1 MFDEKMAAAV
11 ETAQKRLMN
20 TTERESVL
28 VALANDLSEM
38 DGLVKKLD
46 PSKIDFDRGGL
57 ERIKAV
63 GYWNRFEEN
72 YPRIKAVFERLERYR
87 KILHNSIT
95 TAGRFES
102 EYLAVF
108 EKFSAVSE
116 DERDTEYMQQAAVA
130 ENMRQLLRNTV
141 TEHEAALEHLT
152 RVLTLMTGSLEM
164 AIYLAKQKAGR
175 TFDDTFSSV
184 SVLGDVTSASFQA
197 QYRQLSDALG
207 K

>member
-1 MFDEKMAAAV
+1 MFDDMMAAAV

-20 TTERESVL
+20 TTEKGSVL
-28 VALANDLSEM
+28 VTLANDLSELDELM
-38 DGLVKKLD
+38 KKLD

-72 YPRIKAVFERLERYR
+72 YPKAKELFSRLDRYR

-108 EKFSAVSE
+108 ERFSAVPE
-116 DERDTEYMQQAAVA
+116 DERDAEYIQQAAVA

-141 TEHEAALEHLT
+141 AEHEAALEHLT
-152 RVLTLMTGSLEM
+152 RVLTLMAGSLDM

-175 TFDDTFSSV
+175 SFDDTFSTV
-184 SVLGDVTSASFQA
+184 RPMGEITGASYQA
-197 QYRQLSDALG
+197 QYRQLSDVLG
-207 K
+207 R